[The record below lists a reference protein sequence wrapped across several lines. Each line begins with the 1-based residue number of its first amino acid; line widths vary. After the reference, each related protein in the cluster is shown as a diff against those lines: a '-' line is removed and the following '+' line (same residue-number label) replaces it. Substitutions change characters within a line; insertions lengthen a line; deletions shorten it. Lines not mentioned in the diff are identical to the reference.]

1 MRTLAESTITADA
14 TTPHLANG
22 ASTNDPRLSQRQVL
36 PAARGDFLDRCRG
49 AACADA
55 AGSGLP
61 WETPLTTITTS
72 LTGPV
77 ATAVAIIAMFAA
89 GAALVFGDE
98 MSGFVKR
105 ILVGVMA
112 LSLLIFSSRFLSV
125 LGLSGFTI

>member
-1 MRTLAESTITADA
+1 MIHVYRFAKYCPLLAAIFLTVAAAPAYAA
-14 TTPHLANG
+14 TG
-22 ASTNDPRLSQRQVL
+22 
-36 PAARGDFLDRCRG
+36 
-49 AACADA
+49 
-55 AGSGLP
+55 GSGLP

-112 LSLLIFSSRFLSV
+112 LSLLIFSSRFLSA

>member
-1 MRTLAESTITADA
+1 MIHIYRLGKYCPPLAAIFLTIAA
-14 TTPHLANG
+14 APAYAGAGGRGQPGGTPH
-22 ASTNDPRLSQRQVL
+22 
-36 PAARGDFLDRCRG
+36 
-49 AACADA
+49 
-55 AGSGLP
+55 
-61 WETPLTTITTS
+61 TTITTS

-112 LSLLIFSSRFLSV
+112 LSLLIFSSRFLSA